1 MYRNTQSKF
10 EMPLIFSIKVE
21 EQDIWVIDQACSVV
35 LLRVYQA
42 KQKSERGQ
50 SSHLNRT
57 CW

>member
-50 SSHLNRT
+50 SSHLDRT